1 MLNQIFRKT
10 ILNKRSKLGTNN
22 QLRFAS
28 SKKPNRLRRT
38 SIILTEDVETLG
50 QKGEILEVAPGYARN
65 YLFPKKFAV
74 NATEDTKQQW
84 AEYTKNINFEERER
98 KKQILIAKKRLTK
111 VELIVKRH
119 IDPETKS
126 KKCNEITR
134 ENLCEKM
141 WKQYQIIL
149 QPEQIKLKSPL
160 SELGNYIISVDLGGA
175 DTTFR
180 LSVIKR

>member
-84 AEYTKNINFEERER
+84 AEYTKVSPL
-98 KKQILIAKKRLTK
+98 ILTHIKKR
-111 VELIVKRH
+111 
-119 IDPETKS
+119 
-126 KKCNEITR
+126 
-134 ENLCEKM
+134 
-141 WKQYQIIL
+141 
-149 QPEQIKLKSPL
+149 
-160 SELGNYIISVDLGGA
+160 
-175 DTTFR
+175 
-180 LSVIKR
+180 